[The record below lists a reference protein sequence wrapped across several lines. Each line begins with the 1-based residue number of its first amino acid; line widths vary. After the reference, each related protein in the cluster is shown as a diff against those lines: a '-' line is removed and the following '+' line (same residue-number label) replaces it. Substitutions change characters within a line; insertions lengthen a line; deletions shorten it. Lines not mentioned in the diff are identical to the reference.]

1 MTVIVLRENGHL
13 FVRPFPPS
21 SNSLVAVDT
30 AGELPSPSLVRPSV
44 GQHNH
49 PSSLRA
55 GVRNA
60 ALSPANLRNE
70 VDWMGRFSLLS
81 RSTAKMALSPPS
93 THGLNR
99 NLGRGHHYP
108 FGKVLNESHACTSS
122 KQHVLFE
129 LSLPALPSNYENHCP
144 SGPAA
149 RGGRRAAVFNPERS
163 WSTASARAP
172 CIYNFIPWSTASY
185 VLSADVGGGT
195 KPFAAAAASP

>member
-1 MTVIVLRENGHL
+1 MAICSFAPSFLPLQFARCRRHRRRIAFPLPRRPSARRATQSS
-13 FVRPFPPS
+13 VRPP
-21 SNSLVAVDT
+21 
-30 AGELPSPSLVRPSV
+30 
-44 GQHNH
+44 
-49 PSSLRA
+49 

-60 ALSPANLRNE
+60 PLSPANLRNE
-70 VDWMGRFSLLS
+70 VDWMGRVSLLS
-81 RSTAKMALSPPS
+81 RSTSKMALSPPS

-185 VLSADVGGGT
+185 VLSADGGGGT
-195 KPFAAAAASP
+195 KPFAAAASP